1 MNGGETITSLR
12 STALKVSRLLA
23 VLAPLSL
30 TGCNPF
36 HHGFLA
42 AAGPVADHQRHLFI
56 IVCGVMLFVIGPVL
70 LLTPLFAWHY
80 RLANTKSA
88 YRPQWG
94 FSWSLEGFIWLPP
107 IGIVVVLAFFL
118 WSYTHA
124 LDPYKPL
131 PSALPPTEVQA
142 VGLDWKW
149 LFIYPELKVASV
161 DELVFPADRPVH
173 LTLTSGTVMQSLL
186 FPRLAGQIFAMAG
199 MATQLNIAA
208 DKPGTYEGENT
219 QYNGKGFQRQHFPV
233 RALSPADFGR
243 WLAGVKAQAT
253 TLDGATY
260 ATLAESSVLDHPE
273 TFGTVT
279 PGLFRSL
286 LEADRPGA
294 RSARTPDAKARP

>member
-1 MNGGETITSLR
+1 MRVR
-12 STALKVSRLLA
+12 SAISRVEWLLTVTAFL
-23 VLAPLSL
+23 PL
-30 TGCNPF
+30 TGCTPF

-42 AAGPVADHQRHLFI
+42 AAGPVADNQRHLFLV
-56 IVCGVMLFVIGPVL
+56 VCGVMLFVIGPVL

-107 IGIVVVLAFFL
+107 IVIVIVLGFFL
-118 WSYTHA
+118 WTYTHE

-131 PSALPPTEVQA
+131 PSAVPPTEVQA
-142 VGLDWKW
+142 VALDWKW
-149 LFIYPELKVASV
+149 LFIYPDLNVASV

-208 DKPGTYEGENT
+208 DQPGTYEGENT
-219 QYNGKGFQRQHFPV
+219 QYNGKGFQLQHFPV
-233 RALSPADFGR
+233 RALAPADFR
-243 WLAGVKAQAT
+243 QWLAGVKARST
-253 TLDGATY
+253 TLDQATY
-260 ATLAESSVLDHPE
+260 AKLAGRFSLDHPLAY
-273 TFGTVT
+273 GTVT
-279 PGLFRSL
+279 PGLFRSVL
-286 LEADRPGA
+286 NLDMPGA
-294 RSARTPDAKARP
+294 RSAQMQEHP

>member
-1 MNGGETITSLR
+1 MVETGCPWQPSTTRMLR
-12 STALKVSRLLA
+12 PLA
-23 VLAPLSL
+23 VAAVLPLA
-30 TGCNPF
+30 GCTPF

-42 AAGPVADHQRHLFI
+42 AAGPVADQQRHLFL
-56 IVCGVMLFVIGPVL
+56 IVCFVMLFVIGPVL

-107 IGIVVVLAFFL
+107 IGIVVVLAVFL
-118 WSYTHA
+118 WRYTHA
-124 LDPYKPL
+124 LDPYRPL
-131 PSALPPTEVQA
+131 PSAVPSTEVQA
-142 VGLDWKW
+142 VALDWKW
-149 LFIYPELKVASV
+149 LFIYPDKGIATV

-173 LTLTSGTVMQSLL
+173 LTLTSGTVMQALL
-186 FPRLAGQIFAMAG
+186 FPRLAGQIAVMAG

-208 DKPGTYEGENT
+208 DRPGTYEGENT
-219 QYNGKGFQRQHFPV
+219 QFSGKGFQREHFPV
-233 RALSPADFGR
+233 RALAPADYAR
-243 WLAGVKAQAT
+243 WLADAKARPT
-253 TLDGATY
+253 ILDGTTY

-294 RSARTPDAKARP
+294 RSSRTPDAKVHP